1 MPIIPFVGQT
11 YQMEAV
17 TFDNQRCV
25 NLFPIISEDGQS
37 KSVAALRSTSGT
49 KLFAE
54 FGTGAIRGGIESQGR
69 AFFISGEGFYELFAD
84 GTNTLHGTLDTS
96 VEFVDVEE
104 NPTQVMV
111 IDGRFGYIFNKSTDT
126 FTKISDPD
134 FPVPSDLTFQDGYF
148 IVTEADSSKFY
159 ISGLNDGTSWAVLD
173 SQTVESN
180 PDNLVGLKSDSSNL
194 WLFGTKTTEVFQ
206 NTGNAV
212 FPFQRISGAIIET
225 GCAAQLTI
233 QEINN
238 ELYWLG
244 TDDNGD
250 AILWKSN
257 GYSATRA
264 STQPI
269 ERKISESTNVR
280 ESYAWVYHERGHAF
294 YLLQVK
300 GLDTTLVLDVATGLW
315 HERSYRDPDLFEM
328 QQHRGSC
335 HVFFKQKH
343 LIGDRQ
349 LGKVYEL
356 SLDVYDDDGDE
367 IVRTRISP
375 HIDEE
380 RRLISHAQ
388 LELDMETGVGLQS
401 GQGSDP
407 QIMMKYSD
415 DGGRTWSNELWR
427 DIGKV
432 GNYKTRVKWNKL
444 GRSRDRVYCVTTSDP
459 VFIQINEAV
468 LNGT

>member
-17 TFDNQRCV
+17 TFDSQRCI
-25 NLFPIISEDGQS
+25 NMFPILSETGTS

-49 KLFAE
+49 QLFAE
-54 FGTGAIRGGIESQGR
+54 FGTGSIRGGIESQGR
-69 AFFISGEGFYELFAD
+69 AFFVSGDGFYEVFND
-84 GTNTLHGTLDTS
+84 GTSTMHGSLDTS
-96 VEFVDVEE
+96 VGLVDIEE
-104 NPTQVMV
+104 NPTQIMV
-111 IDGRFGYIFNKSTDT
+111 TDGEFGYIFNKTTDT
-126 FTKISDPD
+126 FTKITDVD

-148 IVTEADSSKFY
+148 IVTEAVSSKFY
-159 ISGLNDGTSWAVLD
+159 ISAINDGTSWGALD

-180 PDNLVGLKSDSSNL
+180 PDYLVGLKSDSSNL

-206 NTGNAV
+206 NTGNAT
-212 FPFQRISGAIIET
+212 FPFQRIGGAIIET
-225 GCAAQLTI
+225 GCAAQATI

-238 ELYWLG
+238 EVFWLG

-269 ERKISESTNVR
+269 ERKIAESSNVT

-300 GLDTTLVLDVATGLW
+300 GLDTTLCLDVSTGLW
-315 HERSYRDPDLFEM
+315 HERSYRDPSLFET

-335 HVFFKQKH
+335 HIFFKQKH

-349 LGKVYEL
+349 FGKVYEL
-356 SLDVYDDDGDE
+356 RLDVYEDNGDP
-367 IVRTRISP
+367 IVRERTSP
-375 HIDEE
+375 HISQE
-380 RRLISHAQ
+380 RRMIPHAQ
-388 LELDMETGVGLQS
+388 LELDMETGVGLQD

-407 QIMMKYSD
+407 KIMMQYSD
-415 DGGRTWSNELWR
+415 DGGRTWSSELWR
-427 DIGKV
+427 DIGRV
-432 GNYKTRVKWNKL
+432 GEYKTRVKWNRL
-444 GRSRDRVYCVTTSDP
+444 GRSRDRVYRVRTSDP
-459 VFIQINEAV
+459 VFIQINEAI
-468 LNGT
+468 LNGS